1 MMRTALFPHCR
12 GRLSDTTPSP
22 WSAFECMTTA
32 FRESLASLRF
42 ELPTLEECE
51 ATYEASWPS
60 KAGLVAECSP
70 GTETTPAQE
79 AGLTAECSRGTE
91 TTPAQETGMTVP
103 DVEGCST
110 KSAWCPA
117 PLLKMAAL
125 ALAVPPPPGLERGAK
140 LGSGTFAEVYR
151 HASSDSLVI
160 KVLKRSLD
168 ALEDMPEV
176 YALEKGRGHPHIVQL
191 HDVAMDSSGMR
202 KRLCL
207 ILERCDTD
215 LEQLIR
221 EDSGDGPS
229 PVQLRRLASQACSA
243 VRHLHAAGLVHMDL
257 APKNILVKWHQP
269 GLTGGGA
276 SGSLYDINICD
287 LGSVMQADPR
297 ARLRLDAK
305 ALEQSGVQLTTLCCR
320 APEILFGDQNF
331 GPAADTWSL
340 GMVLCFY
347 ARVCG
352 CDALRMGTR
361 TWNEVS
367 YLTFLVTWLGTPP
380 ARCFEG
386 LPHWPG
392 RLPQVAEAKPWP
404 SQAQTAFGTRG
415 CAFLRG
421 LLRFPPTE
429 RSLDLDHAWFHPER
443 LVLGGRCAPPS
454 GFLPEG
460 VISKPGLT
468 GASPE
473 EALATPRGRKRK
485 GGAISQAELKQFN
498 KQMRP

>member
-1 MMRTALFPHCR
+1 
-12 GRLSDTTPSP
+12 
-22 WSAFECMTTA
+22 
-32 FRESLASLRF
+32 
-42 ELPTLEECE
+42 
-51 ATYEASWPS
+51 
-60 KAGLVAECSP
+60 
-70 GTETTPAQE
+70 
-79 AGLTAECSRGTE
+79 
-91 TTPAQETGMTVP
+91 MTVQ

-110 KSAWCPA
+110 KLAWCPA
-117 PLLKMAAL
+117 PLLKMAEL
-125 ALAVPPPPGLERGAK
+125 ALAVPTPPGPKRGAQ

-160 KVLKRSLD
+160 KVLQRPLD
-168 ALEDMPEV
+168 VLQDMSEV

-191 HDVAMDSSGMR
+191 HDVAMDSSSGMR

-215 LEQLIR
+215 LEKLIR
-221 EDSGDGPS
+221 ENSEDGPS
-229 PVQLRRLASQACSA
+229 PLQLRRTASQACSA
-243 VRHLHAAGLVHMDL
+243 LRHIHAAGLVHMDL
-257 APKNILVKWHQP
+257 AAKNILVKWRQP
-269 GLTGGGA
+269 GLTSGGA
-276 SGSLYDINICD
+276 SGSLYDIKIGD

-305 ALEQSGVQLTTLCCR
+305 ALEQSGVQLTTLCYR

-347 ARVCG
+347 ARVCV
-352 CDALRMGTR
+352 CDALRMGTS

-380 ARCFEG
+380 AGCFEG

-404 SQAQTAFGTRG
+404 SQAQTALGTRG

-429 RSLDLDHAWFHPER
+429 RSLDLDHAWFHPWR
-443 LVLGGRCAPPS
+443 LVLGGRCVLSS
-454 GFLPEG
+454 GFLREG
-460 VISKPGLT
+460 IISKPGLT
-468 GASPE
+468 GGSPE
-473 EALATPRGRKRK
+473 EALATPRKRK
-485 GGAISQAELKQFN
+485 GGALTRGSPREALATQSRRKRKLGASSQAELKEFN
-498 KQMRP
+498 KKHA